1 MFQYIYPQ
9 FQSKRLLRAEML
21 EQLRDYPR
29 TIVELAF
36 NDFSD
41 GVVSGC
47 EIRWEN
53 EELIVERGMILYKKK
68 LYFLSEP
75 YTLSCKAQD
84 RMRFLKVRFTEEY
97 QETTKIFGVGEIVL
111 ENKEADL
118 SCELEL
124 CRFYLQEGAK
134 LRTRYENFEDY
145 STRYDTVNL
154 INTPYAAKVECT
166 LSPALLIQYA
176 TELVDTV
183 TSNNI
188 DISFAMNIL
197 AQGGVVPIRYIRL
210 YLKMRCKKEFSN
222 MNQYKIYQELL
233 SVLKE
238 LRQENHEIERQNKRS
253 REILLV

>member
-29 TIVELAF
+29 TIVELALS
-36 NDFSD
+36 DFAD

-47 EIRWEN
+47 EIKWEN
-53 EELIVERGMILYKKK
+53 EELIVERGMIFYKKK
-68 LYFLSEP
+68 LYLLAQP
-75 YTLSCKAQD
+75 YALSCKAED
-84 RMRFLKVRFTEEY
+84 NMRFLKVRFTEEY
-97 QETTKIFGVGEIVL
+97 QETTKIFGIGEIVL
-111 ENKEADL
+111 ENKAVDL

-154 INTPYAAKVECT
+154 IHAPYAAKGEST
-166 LSPALLIQYA
+166 LSPKLLMQYA
-176 TELVDTV
+176 TEVAG
-183 TSNNI
+183 TSASNHT
-188 DISFAMNIL
+188 DISFAMDIL
-197 AQGGVVPIRYIRL
+197 AQEGVVPTRYIQL
-210 YLKMRCKKEFSN
+210 YLKLRREKEFGKVS
-222 MNQYKIYQELL
+222 QYDIYQELL
-233 SVLKE
+233 AILKG
-238 LRQENHEIERQNKRS
+238 LRQENRESKGHYKKS